1 MSLTLRRGGI
11 AAATLALFL
20 IAAPTAASAHVGVS
34 PDRIPAGQVTP
45 LTFSFSH
52 GCGESPT
59 TSLRVTMPKGI
70 GSAWPAFDGDWAAD
84 IEKDAG
90 GAITAVTFTAA
101 QPVPV
106 DLRGSVELAVITD
119 KNAADELVFPVEQ
132 RCVAGT
138 NEWTQ
143 VAKDGENAH
152 DLDSPAPVVALTAA
166 GASGEHGQQGMHGDE
181 HTVAPEASSSST
193 EKPAAILP
201 MLLGGGGLVIA
212 VAALLVAVRAY
223 RRRA

>member
-1 MSLTLRRGGI
+1 MSHTLRRGAI
-11 AAATLALFL
+11 AAATLAVFL

-84 IEKDAG
+84 VEKDAG

-132 RCVAGT
+132 RCVSGT

-166 GASGEHGQQGMHGDE
+166 DASGDHGQESAHGQ
-181 HTVAPEASSSST
+181 HTAAPEASSSSS
-193 EKPAAILP
+193 ERPAAILP

-212 VAALLVAVRAY
+212 LAALVVSIRAS

>member
-1 MSLTLRRGGI
+1 M
-11 AAATLALFL
+11 
-20 IAAPTAASAHVGVS
+20 
-34 PDRIPAGQVTP
+34 
-45 LTFSFSH
+45 
-52 GCGESPT
+52 
-59 TSLRVTMPKGI
+59 
-70 GSAWPAFDGDWAAD
+70 
-84 IEKDAG
+84 
-90 GAITAVTFTAA
+90 TFTAA

-132 RCVAGT
+132 RCVSGT

-166 GASGEHGQQGMHGDE
+166 DDSGDHGQQGAHGQ
-181 HTVAPEASSSST
+181 HTAAPEASSSSS
-193 EKPAAILP
+193 EQPAAILP
-201 MLLGGGGLVIA
+201 MLLGGGGLVLA
-212 VAALLVAVRAY
+212 VVALLVSIRGS

>member
-1 MSLTLRRGGI
+1 MSHTLRRGGI

-20 IAAPTAASAHVGVS
+20 VAAPTAASAHVGVS

-84 IEKDAG
+84 VEKDAG

-132 RCVAGT
+132 RCVSGT

-166 GASGEHGQQGMHGDE
+166 DDSGDHGQQGAHGQ
-181 HTVAPEASSSST
+181 HTAAPEASSSSS
-193 EKPAAILP
+193 EQPAAILP
-201 MLLGGGGLVIA
+201 MLLGGGGLVLA
-212 VAALLVAVRAY
+212 VVALLVSIRGS

>member
-138 NEWTQ
+138 NEWNQ

-166 GASGEHGQQGMHGDE
+166 GASGEHGQQGTHGGE
-181 HTVAPEASSSST
+181 HTAAPEASSSST

>member
-1 MSLTLRRGGI
+1 MSHTLRRGGI

-20 IAAPTAASAHVGVS
+20 VAAPTAASAHVGVT

-84 IEKDAG
+84 VEKDAG

-132 RCVAGT
+132 RCVSGT

-152 DLDSPAPVVALTAA
+152 NLDSPAPVVAPTLAPVAQPVALSRGFKYPMAFLFPIALLAA
-166 GASGEHGQQGMHGDE
+166 GVFLTRLFTRDA
-181 HTVAPEASSSST
+181 TPV
-193 EKPAAILP
+193 K
-201 MLLGGGGLVIA
+201 
-212 VAALLVAVRAY
+212 
-223 RRRA
+223 RR